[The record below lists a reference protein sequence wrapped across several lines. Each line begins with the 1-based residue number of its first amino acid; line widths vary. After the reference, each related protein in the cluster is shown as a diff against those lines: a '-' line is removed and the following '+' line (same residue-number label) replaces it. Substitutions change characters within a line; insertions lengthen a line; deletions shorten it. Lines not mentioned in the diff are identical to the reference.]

1 MSTHNRT
8 DRAAKARSPD
18 SGAPTRP
25 YERSPL
31 LELSR
36 RVGEGVRN
44 LIARLRIRIWVAA
57 YEIEEARQAHA
68 AHRRYLRSA
77 GCCCVA
83 LCVLTF
89 FGSRT

>member
-8 DRAAKARSPD
+8 DQAANARPQN

-25 YERSPL
+25 YEQSPL
-31 LELSR
+31 LEPTR

-57 YEIEEARQAHA
+57 YEIEEGRQAHA
-68 AHRRYLRSA
+68 AHRRYLRST
-77 GCCCVA
+77 GCCVA
-83 LCVLTF
+83 LRVLASF
-89 FGSRT
+89 RGRT